1 MKKHKMTENNLEQLE
16 KNIQAHQ
23 QDEGR
28 LPSIQ
33 PDNQS
38 IRSVRSNVSQK
49 SKASVQSRVVRQA
62 DQESCISGTSYQS
75 SRMQKSLYE
84 LGDEDDEWATIIKFD
99 QELYKKEKEL
109 QAIREQEQK
118 RKMKRELDR
127 QVQEKQRM
135 VQGERE
141 ELDQYNDM
149 QRRQLN
155 LMDQREQ
162 ERQDHR

>member
-16 KNIQAHQ
+16 KNIQAHH

-49 SKASVQSRVVRQA
+49 SKVSVQSRQVRQA
-62 DQESCISGTSYQS
+62 DQESVISGTSYQS
-75 SRMQKSLYE
+75 SRQQKSLYE

-99 QELYKKEKEL
+99 
-109 QAIREQEQK
+109 
-118 RKMKRELDR
+118 
-127 QVQEKQRM
+127 
-135 VQGERE
+135 
-141 ELDQYNDM
+141 
-149 QRRQLN
+149 
-155 LMDQREQ
+155 
-162 ERQDHR
+162 